1 MICNQWKLRL
11 ERKFEEMGI
20 RKAGKLVGEAESGD
34 GENER
39 KGSVGRKPRRNS
51 EREEG

>member
-1 MICNQWKLRL
+1 MEAENRI
-11 ERKFEEMGI
+11 KFEERGM
-20 RKAGKLVGEAESGD
+20 RKTGKLVGETESG
-34 GENER
+34 GVEKER